1 MSAVYR
7 SRLKWTS
14 FFILL
19 LMLCNTKAYS
29 EATPVKNT
37 IGEILTLDECISIGL
52 KTNPSAEISLQ
63 SLKTLQ
69 EKTGEAKGGY
79 YPSFKFSSSY
89 TYTTPLEGK
98 AAESADNY
106 DTRFSVRQPLY
117 DGGATS
123 NLVQGLRQSIKAQ
136 EYDVKKTTLD
146 IILTIRSAFY
156 ETVKRRDLLAVAKS
170 SLISADKHFEQ
181 AKALYQEGLSPRS
194 DVIKAEVQVT
204 NAQLDVIKAENA
216 AILAKANLATAM
228 GLPVMTIFELE
239 IKGPALQM
247 PLLPAIGDTIK
258 HAYEG
263 RPEIRSIRAK
273 IESAKTNIR
282 QAESGLYPGL
292 SLDASYGWQKD
303 TFMPDD
309 RKWSVGLTIS
319 IPVFEQLTTRSKI
332 NQAVAN
338 LNGIKSSE
346 LQTLRNVELDVQQ
359 AWVAL
364 KEALERLNVTRKA
377 LELAV
382 EDIRVSEG
390 RYKEGLGNILEVID
404 AQTALTQARVNDVV
418 AIYDIAN
425 AKAKLDR
432 ATGEGMQEE
441 SK

>member
-1 MSAVYR
+1 
-7 SRLKWTS
+7 
-14 FFILL
+14 
-19 LMLCNTKAYS
+19 MLYSTKAHS
-29 EATPVKNT
+29 EANENEGK
-37 IGEILTLDECISIGL
+37 ILTLDECIRIGL

-63 SLKTLQ
+63 SLRAVQ
-69 EKTGEAKGGY
+69 EKIGEAKGGY

-98 AAESADNY
+98 AAAAPDNY
-106 DTRFSVRQPLY
+106 DTRFSVRQTLY
-117 DGGATS
+117 DAGATS
-123 NLVQGLRQSIKAQ
+123 NLVEGLRQSIRSQ

-146 IILTIRSAFY
+146 IILAIKSAFY

-170 SLISADKHFEQ
+170 SLISADKHLEQ
-181 AKALYQEGLSPRS
+181 AKALFQEGLSPRS

-204 NAQLDVIKAENA
+204 NAQLEVIKAENA
-216 AILAKANLATAM
+216 ALLAKANLAAAM
-228 GLPVMTIFELE
+228 GLPVITTFEVAIE
-239 IKGPALQM
+239 DPALQM
-247 PLLPAIGDTIK
+247 PLLPTIGDTIK
-258 HAYEG
+258 HAYEI
-263 RPEIRSIRAK
+263 RPEIRGIRAK
-273 IESAKTNIR
+273 IESAQTNIR

-309 RKWSVGLTIS
+309 KKWSVGLTIS
-319 IPVFEQLTTRSKI
+319 MPVFEQLTTRSKI

-364 KEALERLNVTRKA
+364 KEALERLSVTRKA

-390 RYKEGLGNILEVID
+390 RYREGLGNILEVID
-404 AQTALTQARVNDVV
+404 AQTALTLASANDVV
-418 AIYDIAN
+418 AMYDIAN

-432 ATGEGMQEE
+432 ASGEEMQEE